1 MTIHLKDWHGAASL
15 CYRNH
20 CTEITVPMSE
30 QKPYPMWF
38 LCKEKS
44 YRVYCRHSLNYNYSL
59 QLVVK
64 LYPQSHSRIE
74 GQSGLD
80 VATCGVANATRFY
93 SLATNFS
100 LLVARLAP
108 RFFDLVLKF
117 LIEFNT
123 LILLCSCMKP
133 MKSCS
138 FDFGYFIYLLAN
150 AK

>member
-1 MTIHLKDWHGAASL
+1 MGFFVRIYMRVCKKERKYTWQKNARISCSRKIASI
-15 CYRNH
+15 RGK
-20 CTEITVPMSE
+20 
-30 QKPYPMWF
+30 KPHV
-38 LCKEKS
+38 
-44 YRVYCRHSLNYNYSL
+44 YRVIILKQMADHTNHAITYTKTLL
-59 QLVVK
+59 QTEN
-64 LYPQSHSRIE
+64 E
-74 GQSGLD
+74 GSGLD
-80 VATCGVANATRFY
+80 VATCGVANATRFS

-108 RFFDLVLKF
+108 RFCDLVLKF
-117 LIEFNT
+117 LIEFST

>member
-1 MTIHLKDWHGAASL
+1 MNIPVAG
-15 CYRNH
+15 
-20 CTEITVPMSE
+20 
-30 QKPYPMWF
+30 
-38 LCKEKS
+38 
-44 YRVYCRHSLNYNYSL
+44 LN
-59 QLVVK
+59 
-64 LYPQSHSRIE
+64 
-74 GQSGLD
+74 

-100 LLVARLAP
+100 LLVATLAP

-123 LILLCSCMKP
+123 LILLCSCMKQ

-138 FDFGYFIYLLAN
+138 FDFGYLLAN